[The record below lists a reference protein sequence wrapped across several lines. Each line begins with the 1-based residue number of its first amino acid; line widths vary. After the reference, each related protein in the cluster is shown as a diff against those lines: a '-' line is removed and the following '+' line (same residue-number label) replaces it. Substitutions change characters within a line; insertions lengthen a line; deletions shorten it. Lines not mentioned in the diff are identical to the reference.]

1 MDRTTSR
8 TTSPSQAQKISSTD
22 WLLVAIPGI
31 IWGASFLFIAEG
43 LKSVAP
49 NGVTFTRIFVGFLTL
64 ALFPAARKKID
75 RSAWAG
81 TALLGVL
88 WCAFP
93 LSMFPFAER
102 HVSSA
107 VTGMLNGVTPLF
119 VTIVAALIA
128 RKVPS
133 KRIVFGVLTGLAGS
147 VLVALPSIN
156 EGRSSTLG
164 VVLILMAV
172 TSYGFALNLAR
183 PLQQRYGALPVI
195 WRALGVAALLTAPL
209 GLREVAAAHWKPEPL
224 LCLLTLGAFGT
235 GIAYVLLTVA
245 TGRVGATRAS
255 AAAFLMP
262 PVSLLLGI
270 VVRGEHVALLSI
282 FGSAVCVA
290 GAWMIRPRAI
300 PQPQPPRTELVAC
313 PEGAARN

>member
-1 MDRTTSR
+1 MDGKTS
-8 TTSPSQAQKISSTD
+8 QIEAQRITSTD

-43 LKSVAP
+43 LRSVAP
-49 NGVTFTRIFVGFLTL
+49 NGVTFTRISVGFLTL
-64 ALFPAARKKID
+64 ALFPAARKTID
-75 RSAWAG
+75 RSAWPG
-81 TALLGVL
+81 IVLLGIL
-88 WCAFP
+88 WFGLP
-93 LSMFPFAER
+93 LSMFPFAEQ

-107 VTGMLNGVTPLF
+107 LTGMLNAVTPIF
-119 VTIVAALIA
+119 VAIVATVIA
-128 RKVPS
+128 RKAPS
-133 KRIVFGVLTGLAGS
+133 RRVLLGLFTGLAGS

-164 VVLILMAV
+164 VVLILMASI
-172 TSYGFALNLAR
+172 SYGFALNVAR

-195 WRALGVAALLTAPL
+195 WRALGVAVILTAPL
-209 GLREVAAAHWKPEPL
+209 GLPEIPSAHWKLEPL

-235 GIAYVLLTVA
+235 GIAFVLLAMA

-262 PVSLLLGI
+262 PVSLFLGI
-270 VVRGEHVALLSI
+270 VVRGEHVALVSI

-290 GAWMIRPRAI
+290 GAWMIRPRVTTQ
-300 PQPQPPRTELVAC
+300 PQPQRFVAC
-313 PEGAARN
+313 VESAARN